1 MHEPVNETSQHS
13 RQRRRELRERVTEA
27 LAAHARAAVAEA
39 GGKIKRAMPIFSE
52 RVQADTALQE
62 DMGAFSALTAQLGWP
77 LLPKSTVRNR
87 DERSEKRKK

>member
-1 MHEPVNETSQHS
+1 MHEPVNATSQHS

-52 RVQADTALQE
+52 RVQADT
-62 DMGAFSALTAQLGWP
+62 DMEAFSALTAQLGWP
-77 LLPKSTVRNR
+77 LPPKPTARNR